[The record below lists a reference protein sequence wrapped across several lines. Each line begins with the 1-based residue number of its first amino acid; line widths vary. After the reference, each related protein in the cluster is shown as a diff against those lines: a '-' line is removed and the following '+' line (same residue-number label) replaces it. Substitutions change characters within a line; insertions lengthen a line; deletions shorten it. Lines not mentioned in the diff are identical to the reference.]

1 MIGLRDADLLTAI
14 VTPFG
19 ENKKINFDSLKKLT
33 NYLINQGTNG
43 FVIGGTTGETPE
55 LSHDEKIELYTK
67 FGEIVNGRVPVIAGT
82 GSNNTAETVA
92 FTNEVARIKGIDY
105 ALIVVPPYNK
115 PNQRSMVAHFTAVAE
130 NVNLPILI
138 YNIPGRTGVKMNQE
152 TIVQLSHVENIK
164 GIKQCASLEELE
176 YIIDHKDSDFQVFTG
191 EDSQALTARLL
202 GANGVVSV
210 ASHIY
215 SKQMREMYDNLYAG
229 NYPEAARLQRW
240 LTPKMAALFMY
251 PSPSPVKAVLNAQ
264 GFNTGDCRLPL
275 VSLNNE
281 EKVILAQKLGLS
293 DDALMNKLA
302 LDLGKEVEKDD

>member
-1 MIGLRDADLLTAI
+1 MTKLRDADLLTAI
-14 VTPFG
+14 VTPFD

-92 FTNEVARIKGIDY
+92 FTNEVAKIKGIDY

-115 PNQRSMVAHFTAVAE
+115 PDQRSMVAHFTAVAE

-152 TIVQLSHVENIK
+152 TIVQLSHIENIK

-191 EDSQALTARLL
+191 EDNQALTARLL

-281 EKVILAQKLGLS
+281 EKIILAQKLGLR
-293 DDALMNKLA
+293 DDALMNKLT

>member
-1 MIGLRDADLLTAI
+1 MTKLRDADLLTAI
-14 VTPFG
+14 VTPFD

-92 FTNEVARIKGIDY
+92 FTNEVAKIKGIDY

-115 PNQRSMVAHFTAVAE
+115 PDQRSMVAHFTAVAE

-152 TIVQLSHVENIK
+152 TIVQLSHIENIK

-176 YIIDHKDSDFQVFTG
+176 YIIDRKDSDFQVFTG
-191 EDSQALTARLL
+191 EDNQALTARLL

-281 EKVILAQKLGLS
+281 EKIILAQKLGLR
-293 DDALMNKLA
+293 DDALMNKLT